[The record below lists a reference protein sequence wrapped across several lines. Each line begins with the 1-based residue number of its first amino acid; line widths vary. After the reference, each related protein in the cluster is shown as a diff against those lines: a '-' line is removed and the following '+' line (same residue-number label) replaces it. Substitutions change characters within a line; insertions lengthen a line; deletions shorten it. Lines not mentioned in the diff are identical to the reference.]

1 MGAGQSTETSDS
13 PEGSGKPDQGSDLS
27 GVVTNDMDFYALLG
41 VEKGAT
47 DDELKRAYKKQALK
61 LHPDRNFNR
70 VEEATAL
77 FAKVQAAYDVLSDPQ
92 ERAWYDSHGLSGPD
106 EGEDQGHDSP
116 ENVTSSEDLKKYFD
130 PMLYQNWTD
139 EPDCTYQL
147 AGNLFRRL
155 GEEEEEAALEQ
166 GIRKDFDLLPE
177 FGNSTSPWNDEAKLF
192 YDAWL
197 SFSSKKDF
205 AWYDVYRLRDAP
217 DRKTRRAMENMNQK
231 SRDAARKEFNETIRA
246 LVAFVRK
253 RDPRF
258 KAHSKLSG
266 GTKRRNE
273 KASTAASKAQARRA
287 RQANMDAKKNYS
299 QQEWETG
306 ATEDFDE
313 FLSED
318 ELELRNRQKEKEWK
332 QRRAMRKNGD
342 DVSSEGS
349 EDDSEVEDVLQ
360 IFECVVCSKSF
371 KTKKQLVAHE
381 KSKKHM
387 KAFQK
392 LKWEMKKD
400 GIDVSLHVS
409 EEDKEDKEDED
420 EENGTV
426 QSDAD
431 LDSSESKRVNGT
443 KVSQHSDSQD
453 SEQEENRFTN
463 ELVTN
468 LEKTKI
474 SKSQSIPKMNQND
487 FNDSTSGDQ
496 KESTKSGP
504 RIGKAKQKR
513 MMRAQKTNSTPSLS
527 CVVCNQT
534 FPSRN
539 KLFDHVKNSGHAV
552 APSSVKRK

>member
-1 MGAGQSTETSDS
+1 MHIMGAGQSTEPTDS
-13 PEGSGKPDQGSDLS
+13 AGGSQKPDQGSDLA
-27 GVVTNDMDFYALLG
+27 GAVTNDMDFYALLG

-92 ERAWYDSHGLSGPD
+92 ERAWYDSHGLSGPGD
-106 EGEDQGHDSP
+106 DEDQGHDSP
-116 ENVTSSEDLKKYFD
+116 ENVTSLEDLKKYFD

-139 EPDCTYQL
+139 EPDGAYQL

-166 GIRKDFDLLPE
+166 GIRQDFELLPE
-177 FGNSTSPWNDEAKLF
+177 FGNSKSPWNGETKLF

-217 DRKTRRAMENMNQK
+217 DRKTRRAMENINQK

-246 LVAFVRK
+246 LIAFVRK

-273 KASTAASKAQARRA
+273 KANTAASEAQARRA
-287 RQANMDAKKNYS
+287 RQVNMDAKKNYS

-306 ATEDFDE
+306 AAEEFDE

-318 ELELRNRQKEKEWK
+318 ELERRNRKKEKEWK
-332 QRRAMRKNGD
+332 QRKAMRSNGD
-342 DVSSEGS
+342 ASSNIS
-349 EDDSEVEDVLQ
+349 EDESEEEEVLHL
-360 IFECVVCSKSF
+360 FECVVCNKAF
-371 KTKKQLVAHE
+371 KTQKQLVAHE
-381 KSKKHM
+381 KSKKHI

-409 EEDKEDKEDED
+409 EEDKDEN
-420 EENGTV
+420 EENGTL
-426 QSDAD
+426 QSDANAYSSD
-431 LDSSESKRVNGT
+431 AKELEGTEASHLSDNEDSEEEDSSTDELAADMKKSKIST
-443 KVSQHSDSQD
+443 DQSDIKKKQDISDSNAGY
-453 SEQEENRFTN
+453 SVGQEEI
-463 ELVTN
+463 
-468 LEKTKI
+468 TKGG
-474 SKSQSIPKMNQND
+474 SN
-487 FNDSTSGDQ
+487 
-496 KESTKSGP
+496 
-504 RIGKAKQKR
+504 IGKAKQKR
-513 MMRAQKTNSTPSLS
+513 MMRAQKANSAPTLS

-539 KLFDHVKNSGHAV
+539 KLFDHVKSSGHAS
-552 APSSVKRK
+552 APTSTKRK